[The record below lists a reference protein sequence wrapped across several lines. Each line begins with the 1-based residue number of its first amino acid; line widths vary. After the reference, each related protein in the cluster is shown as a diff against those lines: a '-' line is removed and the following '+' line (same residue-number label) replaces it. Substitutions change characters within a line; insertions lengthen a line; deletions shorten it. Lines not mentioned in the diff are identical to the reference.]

1 MPVASTQIVRQSPS
15 RMPEAWE
22 QNTRIPRGVAAVLA
36 ALRFSAPQP
45 ELLRHIS
52 DAEWKSTLDFADRA
66 SLTLFIGALFREY
79 LPAWVADRITA
90 NIAGNT
96 ERIGRLRA
104 SLAEIAA
111 AFDVRGI
118 DYLLLKGFSHEN
130 DYAPDPYLRV
140 GYDLDLFAP
149 ADSLP
154 RAHETLK
161 TMNYV
166 PIEGTEDALADHYPP
181 LIRKTGWAFH
191 GDFFDPEIPGCVDL
205 HYRFWDPETERFD
218 APGVDQFWE
227 RRIKQDGIPVLDAA
241 DRLAYASLHLL
252 RHLFRPPVRALHVY
266 ELAYLLD
273 TKSADDDFW
282 DRWRDLHTERLRSL
296 QAVAFRLAE
305 SWFGCRLPPAV
316 AEQVERLSPDVLL
329 WFERYAASPIESG
342 FRPNKHELWLHL
354 ALLDSARDRREVLL
368 RRVFPASLPG
378 PMEPQHV
385 PDEQYTIAMRVRRGF
400 RYTGYVAKRFL
411 HHVRSVPPVLAHG
424 LIWKS
429 PIWQLRAPYWRFLA
443 CSTLVNFGAY
453 LFLLLYNLY
462 LLDLG
467 YRENVLGLIASAFTV
482 GNLAGVLPAAGLAHR
497 VGLKRTLL
505 VCIAGTAIVS
515 MLRAVLPG
523 EPALFASAFAGG
535 LMFSI
540 WAVSMSPV
548 VAAVTTETARAS
560 GFSII
565 FGSGIGLGVLAGLVG
580 GRMPGW
586 VTRAGWASSPAQAK
600 QFVLLVA
607 CASVLIAL
615 WPTLRL
621 RLETPPPSE
630 TRSYPRGPFI
640 RRYLVAIGVWGF
652 AIGLFN
658 PLFNAY
664 FARQFRLSVEK
675 IGTVFSVAQA
685 IEVAAML
692 AAPLLLRRLGL
703 TRGVALTQLG
713 AAVALGLLAPAP
725 VALAAAALYSAFA
738 SFQYMSEPGIYTSL
752 MSRVLPEQ
760 RSGASALNF
769 LVTFAAQAI
778 AATAAGA
785 IVARYGY
792 PPMLAAASA
801 IATVAALL
809 FWRLP
814 QESR

>member
-1 MPVASTQIVRQSPS
+1 MPVAGTRTLQSSST
-15 RMPEAWE
+15 MPEAWE
-22 QNTRIPRGVAAVLA
+22 KNPRLPRGVAAILA
-36 ALRFSAPQP
+36 ALRFSTPAPG
-45 ELLRHIS
+45 LLRHIS

-66 SLTLFIGALFREY
+66 SLTLFLGALYRDY
-79 LPAWVADRITA
+79 LPAWVSERITR

-104 SLAEIAA
+104 ALIEIAA
-111 AFDVRGI
+111 AFDARNI

-154 RAHETLK
+154 HAHQTLRA
-161 TMNYV
+161 MDYV
-166 PIEGTEDALADHYPP
+166 PLEGTDDALADHYPP
-181 LIRKTGWAFH
+181 LIRKTGWEFR

-205 HYRFWDPETERFD
+205 HYRFWDPETERFA

-227 RRIKQDGIPVLDAA
+227 RRIQQDGIPVLDAA

-252 RHLFRPPVRALHVY
+252 RHLFRPPVRPLHVY
-266 ELAYLLD
+266 ELAYLLE
-273 TKSADDDFW
+273 TKSTDDDFW
-282 DRWRDLHTERLRSL
+282 DRWRDLHSERLRSL

-316 AEQVERLSPDVLL
+316 AEQVERLPPEVLL
-329 WFERYAASPIESG
+329 WFDRYAASPIEAG

-354 ALLDSARDRREVLL
+354 ALLDSPRDRRDVFV

-385 PDEQYTIAMRVRRGF
+385 PDEHYTLAMRARHGL
-400 RYTGYVAKRFL
+400 RYTSYVARRFL
-411 HHVRSVPPVLAHG
+411 HHIRSVPLVLAHG

-429 PIWQLRAPYWRFLA
+429 PIWALRAPFWHYLA
-443 CSTLVNFGAY
+443 CSTLLNLGTY

-467 YRENVLGLIASAFTV
+467 YRENVLGLIVSAFTAGNVV
-482 GNLAGVLPAAGLAHR
+482 GVMPAAGLAHR
-497 VGLKRTLL
+497 AGLKRTLL
-505 VCIAGTAIVS
+505 VCIVGTAIVS
-515 MLRAVLPG
+515 LLRAFVTS
-523 EPALFASAFAGG
+523 EPALLASAFAGG
-535 LMFSI
+535 LMFAT
-540 WAVSMSPV
+540 WAVCMSPI
-548 VAAVTTETARAS
+548 VASVTSESVRPSA
-560 GFSII
+560 FSIVC
-565 FGSGIGLGVLAGLVG
+565 GSGIALGVGAGLLG
-580 GRMPGW
+580 GNMPGW
-586 VTRAGWASSPAQAK
+586 VARAGWASSPAQAK
-600 QFVLLVA
+600 QLVLLAA
-607 CASVLIAL
+607 CASVLLAL
-615 WPTLRL
+615 WPALQL
-621 RLETPPPSE
+621 RLEGVPPRE
-630 TRSYPRGPFI
+630 TRSYPTGPFI
-640 RRYLVAIGVWGF
+640 RRFLVAIGVWGF

-664 FARQFRLSVEK
+664 FARQFRLPVEK

-685 IEVAAML
+685 IEVAAMM
-692 AAPLLLRRLGL
+692 AAPLVLRRLGL
-703 TRGVALTQLG
+703 THGVAVMQL
-713 AAVALGLLAPAP
+713 ATALSLALLAPAP
-725 VALAAAALYSAFA
+725 VPLAAAALYAAFA

-760 RSGASALNF
+760 RSGASAMNF
-769 LVTFAAQAI
+769 LVMFAAQAV
-778 AATAAGA
+778 AATAAGT

-792 PPMLAAASA
+792 PPMLAAAA
-801 IATVAALL
+801 VIAAAAAVL

-814 QESR
+814 HESR